1 MTEPIEPPVGG
12 GRPPACQE
20 ARRALRGYDRG
31 ELPPA
36 EHAAIAI
43 HLASCQGCRQVHAAE
58 AALDTALHERLPRF
72 AAPVDLRH
80 KVAAAW
86 TTVPVAL
93 DPPAS
98 PASAPAAHDSSAPS
112 LSAPPRS
119 SPPPVPPAAGL
130 SRSPL
135 RAMPQG
141 RSAFVGFAVAA
152 AFVVA
157 WVAFH
162 SGRDPGLGAGALVAE
177 AVNDHLRVVQS
188 SHPVEIESGGIHQ
201 VKPWFTGK
209 LDFAPRVT
217 FSGDDEF
224 PLVGG
229 SVGYF
234 IDRKAAVMV
243 FRHKLHTLTLLVLP
257 RAGLPWPASST
268 ASSRG
273 FHLRFWQRDDLGF
286 VLVSDANAATLA
298 SLGERLEGE

>member
-1 MTEPIEPPVGG
+1 
-12 GRPPACQE
+12 
-20 ARRALRGYDRG
+20 
-31 ELPPA
+31 
-36 EHAAIAI
+36 
-43 HLASCQGCRQVHAAE
+43 
-58 AALDTALHERLPRF
+58 
-72 AAPVDLRH
+72 
-80 KVAAAW
+80 
-86 TTVPVAL
+86 
-93 DPPAS
+93 
-98 PASAPAAHDSSAPS
+98 
-112 LSAPPRS
+112 
-119 SPPPVPPAAGL
+119 
-130 SRSPL
+130 
-135 RAMPQG
+135 
-141 RSAFVGFAVAA
+141 VGFAVAA

-162 SGRDPGLGAGALVAE
+162 SARDPGLGAGALVAE

-229 SVGYF
+229 SAGYF

-286 VLVSDANAATLA
+286 VLVSDASAATLA